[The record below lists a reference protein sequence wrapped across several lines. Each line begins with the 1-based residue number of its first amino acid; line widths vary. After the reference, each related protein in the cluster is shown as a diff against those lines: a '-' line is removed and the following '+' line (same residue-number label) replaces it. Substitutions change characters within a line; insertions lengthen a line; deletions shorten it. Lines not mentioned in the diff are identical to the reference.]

1 MEGSSRLEIPSET
14 TGVLE
19 PGSYTLLA
27 LHLGSSFN
35 LNRAHSKLGGTLA
48 QAGAYLVL
56 RRTHAFF
63 FLFPYGSVVYLP
75 LSGQPIA
82 EAEIR
87 EFKEFVRHA
96 HEEIRDE
103 YIIEVHPEEKERVE
117 FSRAFLPQPTLAKV
131 ALVAQLMAL
140 SNSLEHY
147 EDVAD
152 ELTEESADFM
162 ETMAQGQRPV
172 DGPHTLKFIGEGL
185 AVRRGLLA
193 HLSVMDPPEGTW
205 EDKSL
210 DVLYQAL
217 FNNFDI
223 QQRMKATEYKLEL
236 VKETAHVVVSLNES
250 RRSHFLEL
258 VIIFLIAF
266 EIVLYLIGH

>member
-1 MEGSSRLEIPSET
+1 MGITSPVDADSAIP
-14 TGVLE
+14 LLLP
-19 PGSYTLLA
+19 PGSYSLLA

-35 LNRAHSKLGGTLA
+35 LSRANSKLGGTLA
-48 QAGAYLVL
+48 RAGAYLVL
-56 RRTHAFF
+56 RRTHAII
-63 FLFPYGSVVYLP
+63 FLFPYGSLVFLP
-75 LSGQPIA
+75 LSKQPIN

-87 EFKEFVRHA
+87 EFKEFVRHR
-96 HEEIRDE
+96 HDEIRDE
-103 YIIEVHPEEKERVE
+103 YIIEVNPSEKERVE
-117 FSRAFLPQPTLAKV
+117 FSKVYLPEPTLEKV
-131 ALVAQLMAL
+131 ALVAQLMAQ

-152 ELTEESADFM
+152 QLTEDSADFM
-162 ETMAQGQRPV
+162 DTMAQGQRPV
-172 DGPHTLKFIGEGL
+172 DGPQTLKFIGEGL
-185 AVRRGLLA
+185 AVRHGLLA
-193 HLSVMDPPEGTW
+193 HLSVMDSPEETW

-210 DVLYQAL
+210 DILYQAL
-217 FNNFDI
+217 RNNFEI
-223 QQRMKATEYKLEL
+223 QQRMRATEYKLEL